1 MYGRNRLGILH
12 YIFNCFLL
20 LIPVFIWNLALAKA
34 LPPAYQKKNWDNVP
48 KPLTIAEN
56 VLRTF
61 VFVSCVLLQLE
72 IKQRIQST
80 GLAIYMGGLIVYFAS
95 WILQIR
101 SAKIRSMKGIFA
113 FAAPAYTSFIWLY
126 GIALIGQ
133 RLIIDVAYTYWIYV
147 LLSLAFAAVHTSHS
161 IIAFR
166 NWNRLNSSSSES
178 GG

>member
-1 MYGRNRLGILH
+1 MYGRNWLGIL
-12 YIFNCFLL
+12 YYLFNCFLL

-72 IKQRIQST
+72 IKERIQSI
-80 GLAIYMGGLIVYFAS
+80 GLTIYISGLVLYFAS

-101 SAKIRSMKGIFA
+101 FAQIRSMQGILA

-126 GIALIGQ
+126 GIGLIGQ
-133 RLIIDVAYTYWIYV
+133 RLLVDVAYSYWIYV
-147 LLSLAFAAVHTSHS
+147 LLSLAFVAVHTSHS
-161 IIAFR
+161 IVAFR